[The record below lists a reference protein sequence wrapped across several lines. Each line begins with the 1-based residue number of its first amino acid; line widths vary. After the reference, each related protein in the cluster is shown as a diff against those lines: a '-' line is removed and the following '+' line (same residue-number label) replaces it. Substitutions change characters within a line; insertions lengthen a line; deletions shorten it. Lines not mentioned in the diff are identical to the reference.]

1 MQGAG
6 VTAIS
11 IFEESRKWIVSVLIL
26 LISAYIIYNR
36 GTFTW
41 IDNVD
46 LLLHEAGHIIFFF
59 FGKFIYTL
67 GGTLM
72 QIIIPGLIVHYF
84 HWNQYRTGTQVG
96 LLWVGQNLINIS
108 VYAADARAKQ
118 LPLLG
123 GKSVYH
129 DWNYLLS
136 ELGLLQYDAEVG
148 YFFVALAVITFLIAV
163 FMPLI
168 IRD

>member
-6 VTAIS
+6 VTIIS
-11 IFEESRKWIVSVLIL
+11 IFEESRKWIVSLIIL
-26 LISAYIIYNR
+26 LVASYLVYKR
-36 GTFTW
+36 GSFSW

-46 LLLHEAGHIIFFF
+46 LVLHEAGHLIFFF

-72 QIIIPGLIVHYF
+72 QLIIPGLIVHYF
-84 HWNQYRTGTQVG
+84 HWHQYRTGTQIA
-96 LLWVGQNLINIS
+96 LLWVGQNFINIS
-108 VYAADARAKQ
+108 VYAADAQAKQ

-129 DWNYLLS
+129 DWNYLLG

-148 YFFVALAVITFLIAV
+148 YFFVGLAVITFLIAV

>member
-11 IFEESRKWIVSVLIL
+11 IFEESKKWIVSLFVLL
-26 LISAYIIYNR
+26 LAVYIILHR
-36 GTFTW
+36 GTYTW

-46 LLLHEAGHIIFFF
+46 LIIHEAGHLFFFF

-72 QIIIPGLIVHYF
+72 QLIIPGILVHYF
-84 HWNQYRTGTQVG
+84 HRHEYRTGTQVS
-96 LLWVGQNLINIS
+96 LLWMGQNFVNIS
-108 VYAADARAKQ
+108 VYAADARARR

-129 DWNYLLS
+129 DWNYMLDK
-136 ELGLLQYDAEVG
+136 LGLLQYDAEVG
-148 YFFVALAVITFLIAV
+148 YFFVGLAVITFIISV